1 MHPSESELLIEA
13 KDNHLILS
21 STDMDISI
29 IEKID
34 SARNELSRDELH
46 QIAKFAD
53 DIIVERFIKGG
64 E

>member
-1 MHPSESELLIEA
+1 MPLPYQFD
-13 KDNHLILS
+13 K
-21 STDMDISI
+21 I